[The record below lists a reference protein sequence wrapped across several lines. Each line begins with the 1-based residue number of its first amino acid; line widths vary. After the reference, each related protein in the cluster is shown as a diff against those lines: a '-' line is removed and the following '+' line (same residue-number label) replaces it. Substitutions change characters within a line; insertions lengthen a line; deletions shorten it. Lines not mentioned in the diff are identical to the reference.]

1 MTKNSA
7 SGVISTVAA
16 LDRETR
22 GEYSLLIEARDLG
35 TPVQQATRQ
44 VNIRHFHFFA
54 LVICSRRYFLNYL
67 FQQFDRDK

>member
-1 MTKNSA
+1 
-7 SGVISTVAA
+7 VISTVAA

-44 VNIRHFHFFA
+44 VNCNTHDLFFLFSA
-54 LVICSRRYFLNYL
+54 TGLYILLKFLSTEKKSFN
-67 FQQFDRDK
+67 FVSDRA

>member
-44 VNIRHFHFFA
+44 VNSNPHD
-54 LVICSRRYFLNYL
+54 RRGIIL
-67 FQQFDRDK
+67 